1 MNTKLTLKLQKEV
14 IDQAK
19 SYAREHQVSLSL
31 LVENYFKFLAGKKQH
46 TDFELSPTVK
56 ELSGIIDLPENFD
69 PKKEYADY
77 LTEKYS

>member
-19 SYAREHQVSLSL
+19 IYAREHSVSLSL
-31 LVENYFKFLAGKKQH
+31 LVENYFRFLAGKKQH
-46 TDFELSPTVK
+46 PEFELSPTVK
-56 ELSGIIDLPENFD
+56 ELSGIIDLPEDFD
-69 PKKEYADY
+69 LKEDYTDY

>member
-19 SYAREHQVSLSL
+19 IYAREHSVSLSL
-31 LVENYFKFLAGKKQH
+31 LVENYFRFLAGKKQPLE
-46 TDFELSPTVK
+46 FELSPTVK
-56 ELSGIIDLPENFD
+56 ELSGIIDLPEDFD
-69 PKKEYADY
+69 LKDDYTDY